1 MANKKYERIKLTWG
15 QAYPSMST
23 TICMQIVA
31 GRLHEAKRGAGLCEL
46 WPRIMRK
53 HSQHDA
59 MHRTFLGPCC
69 LSVALKGQSRN
80 FVASCSWSTS
90 DSRSLKIS
98 VSKPG
103 WKTHR
108 PTVESVPGRVVRA
121 YRSCGKNLGWSQLQ
135 TASTKYENTRKVQK
149 NTFLGPFLTGNLGFV
164 WYGWHWHRLAYYDV
178 DWFGDM
184 ERLVLGAL
192 WYFDPAN
199 ERKSVEKWD

>member
-1 MANKKYERIKLTWG
+1 MAKKYERIKLTWG

-31 GRLHEAKRGAGLCEL
+31 SRLHEAKRGAGLCEL

-59 MHRTFLGPCC
+59 MHRTFLRPCY
-69 LSVALKGQSRN
+69 LSVAFKGQSGN
-80 FVASCSWSTS
+80 LAYWSWSTS
-90 DSRSLKIS
+90 DSGSLKIS

-108 PTVESVPGRVVRA
+108 PNVESVPERVVRA

-135 TASTKYENTRKVQK
+135 TANTKYENTRKVQK
-149 NTFLGPFLTGNLGFV
+149 ILFGTFFGSRSFSKVLFDIVGICIDWRIMMWIDLVAWKGSV
-164 WYGWHWHRLAYYDV
+164 WVH
-178 DWFGDM
+178 FGT
-184 ERLVLGAL
+184 LVRQKRGKVLK
-192 WYFDPAN
+192 N
-199 ERKSVEKWD
+199 

>member
-1 MANKKYERIKLTWG
+1 MAKKYERIKLTWG

-46 WPRIMRK
+46 WPRIMGK

-59 MHRTFLGPCC
+59 MHRTFLRPCY
-69 LSVALKGQSRN
+69 LSVAFKGQSGN
-80 FVASCSWSTS
+80 LAYWSWSTS
-90 DSRSLKIS
+90 DSGSLKIS

-108 PTVESVPGRVVRA
+108 PNVESVPERVVRA

-135 TASTKYENTRKVQK
+135 TANTKYENTRKVQK
-149 NTFLGPFLTGNLGFV
+149 KYFLGTVFGGRSNSKVLFDMVGIGI
-164 WYGWHWHRLAYYDV
+164 
-178 DWFGDM
+178 DWRIMMWIDLVIWRGSFWVHFGT
-184 ERLVLGAL
+184 LVRQKRGKVLK
-192 WYFDPAN
+192 N
-199 ERKSVEKWD
+199 

>member
-1 MANKKYERIKLTWG
+1 MAKKYERIKLTWG

-23 TICMQIVA
+23 TICMQIVV

-53 HSQHDA
+53 HSRHDA
-59 MHRTFLGPCC
+59 MHRTFLRPCC
-69 LSVALKGQSRN
+69 LWVAFKGQSRN
-80 FVASCSWSTS
+80 LVAYCSWSTS

-98 VSKPG
+98 NSKPG

-108 PTVESVPGRVVRA
+108 PNVESVPGRVVRA

-135 TASTKYENTRKVQK
+135 TANTKYENTRKVQK
-149 NTFLGPFLTGNLGFV
+149 ILFGDLFWRPIYFKGFV
-164 WYGWHWHRLAYYDV
+164 WYGWHWHRLVYYYDV

-184 ERLVLGAL
+184 ERLFWVHFGTLVRQKRGKVLK
-192 WYFDPAN
+192 N
-199 ERKSVEKWD
+199 